1 MDEIM
6 IGDILFTPQ
15 KRIINKGG
23 SFIKMRNKESE
34 VLFLLCHNYPDSL
47 TRDDIEKEIW
57 GGSYVTDNTLTQT
70 ISNLRNALDDK
81 AHELVTTIP
90 KKGYCIGIK
99 PIFISSKEKEKEKE
113 KERGGGGGVDC
124 LDVVKNNKY
133 ILSGVGFRYK
143 VVLLAVFISCF
154 FTSLY
159 VTLNSHTIKILHPT
173 IMPILIGLD
182 NTLDEVFL
190 STYRKAPYVYLKKT
204 KQGEYIACKYQT
216 GELICERK

>member
-15 KRIINKGG
+15 KRMINKRG
-23 SFIKMRNKESE
+23 SLIKMRNKESE
-34 VLFLLCHNYPDSL
+34 VLSLLCHNYPDSL

-57 GGSYVTDNTLTQT
+57 GDSYVTDNTLTQT

-99 PIFISSKEKEKEKE
+99 PIFISSKEKE
-113 KERGGGGGVDC
+113 RGGGGRVDC
-124 LDVVKNNKY
+124 LDVVKNNEY

-159 VTLNSHTIKILHPT
+159 VTLNSHAIKILHPT
-173 IMPILIGLD
+173 ITPILIGLD
-182 NTLDEVFL
+182 DTLDEVFL
-190 STYRKAPYVYLKKT
+190 STHRKAPYVYLKKT

>member
-1 MDEIM
+1 M

-15 KRIINKGG
+15 KRMINKRG
-23 SFIKMRNKESE
+23 SLIKMRNKESE
-34 VLFLLCHNYPDSL
+34 VLSLLCHNYPDYL

-99 PIFISSKEKEKEKE
+99 PIFISSKEKE
-113 KERGGGGGVDC
+113 RGGGGRVDC
-124 LDVVKNNKY
+124 LDVVKNNEY

-159 VTLNSHTIKILHPT
+159 VTLNSHAIKILHPT
-173 IMPILIGLD
+173 ITPILIGLD